1 MIAAA
6 GTPKLRR
13 GGDATYDLN
22 AFADLPLAT
31 AAARRSY

>member
-13 GGDATYDLN
+13 GLPVRLDLN
-22 AFADLPLAT
+22 AYADLRLC
-31 AAARRSY
+31 